1 MQVGQR
7 EQKGDALGRHS
18 GPGGPGGSQAAGT
31 CQDQIQ
37 EEIDHSGGGHEPE
50 GTAGVAPALQDGADG
65 VVSKDKGGAP
75 AEDGHIAAGVPH
87 SPGRQGHQG
96 EQRAVAEQG
105 GRRQQGGA
113 RQRQQEQR
121 GGGLLLFQAVP
132 GAPGPGGEDRPTGG
146 KAHAHRVEEEA
157 QGGGAAHSGQAGL
170 THEAAH
176 HQQIRHAVK
185 GLEQIGQQ
193 EREGESDQAEGD
205 APPGQI
211 QRIGVHIHRSF
222 LKTGIEA
229 GEGRGY
235 RPSAGNGRE
244 KAADR
249 TLSAA

>member
-1 MQVGQR
+1 M
-7 EQKGDALGRHS
+7 EAL
-18 GPGGPGGSQAAGT
+18 
-31 CQDQIQ
+31 
-37 EEIDHSGGGHEPE
+37 
-50 GTAGVAPALQDGADG
+50 
-65 VVSKDKGGAP
+65 
-75 AEDGHIAAGVPH
+75 
-87 SPGRQGHQG
+87 
-96 EQRAVAEQG
+96 
-105 GRRQQGGA
+105 
-113 RQRQQEQR
+113 
-121 GGGLLLFQAVP
+121 
-132 GAPGPGGEDRPTGG
+132 
-146 KAHAHRVEEEA
+146 
-157 QGGGAAHSGQAGL
+157 L

-193 EREGESDQAEGD
+193 EWEGESDQAEGD

>member
-1 MQVGQR
+1 M
-7 EQKGDALGRHS
+7 GRHG

-50 GTAGVAPALQDGADG
+50 RTAGVAPALQDGADG

-205 APPGQI
+205 APPGQS
-211 QRIGVHIHRSF
+211 RRSGVHIHRAF
-222 LKTGIEA
+222 LKTGIEV